1 MKTTERDTYIC
12 QDYSD
17 GKEISELARSYGI
30 SDRRVAQILRANEV
44 QLRPR
49 TTEEKKPL
57 SPLHVRL
64 GMHLYNYRFNRGLEP
79 YDAATEMG
87 WSMLKVRKVEKGV
100 TELELL
106 ELIDIAKYTQT
117 TLDEILSSTNRN

>member
-30 SDRRVAQILRANEV
+30 SDRRVAQILRANGV

-49 TTEEKKPL
+49 SAEEKKPL
-57 SPLHVRL
+57 SPLHARI
-64 GMHLYNYRFNRGLEP
+64 GMHLYNYRFDRGFEP
-79 YDAATEMG
+79 YSASMEMG
-87 WSMLKVRKVEKGV
+87 WSMLKLRKVEKGV

-106 ELIDIAKYTQT
+106 DLVDIAAFTGCKIVDLTALQP
-117 TLDEILSSTNRN
+117 R